1 MHCDEGMPPSVK
13 LAKEE
18 IVNAAL
24 QVVREK
30 GTAALTTRQIAAVLG
45 VSTRPIFTYFQNM
58 QQVQEAV
65 RQAAQAL
72 YHSYIKKGLEQV
84 HPFIG
89 LGEQYIRFA
98 TQEPELYRLL
108 FLPLAPGSENKAM
121 EEMERT
127 QNLVLDFLQQIYQ
140 LDEAA
145 AKRFFRDVWLV
156 AHSLAALI
164 VTNCCPYSPEEIR
177 QILTSV
183 SLSVCKACKEIPEF
197 VTNHLDKDTLFRSI
211 IEKE

>member
-1 MHCDEGMPPSVK
+1 MPPSVK
-13 LAKEE
+13 FTKEE

-30 GTAALTTRQIAAVLG
+30 GAAALTTRQIAAVLG

-127 QNLVLDFLQQIYQ
+127 QNLVLGFLQQIYQ

-197 VTNHLDKDTLFRSI
+197 VTNHLDRDTLFRSI

>member
-1 MHCDEGMPPSVK
+1 MPPSVK
-13 LAKEE
+13 FTKEE

>member
-1 MHCDEGMPPSVK
+1 MPPSVK
-13 LAKEE
+13 FTKEE

-65 RQAAQAL
+65 RQAAQAP

-98 TQEPELYRLL
+98 TKEPELYRLL

-127 QNLVLDFLQQIYQ
+127 QNLVLEFLQQIYQ

-197 VTNHLDKDTLFRSI
+197 VTNHLDRDTLFRSI

>member
-1 MHCDEGMPPSVK
+1 MPPSVK
-13 LAKEE
+13 FTKEE

-30 GTAALTTRQIAAVLG
+30 GAAALTTRQIAAVLG

-108 FLPLAPGSENKAM
+108 FYRLPQAARTKPWKKWSAP
-121 EEMERT
+121 RT
-127 QNLVLDFLQQIYQ
+127 WCWISCN
-140 LDEAA
+140 
-145 AKRFFRDVWLV
+145 
-156 AHSLAALI
+156 
-164 VTNCCPYSPEEIR
+164 
-177 QILTSV
+177 
-183 SLSVCKACKEIPEF
+183 
-197 VTNHLDKDTLFRSI
+197 RSI
-211 IEKE
+211 SWTKPPQSDFSGMCGWLRTALPH

>member
-1 MHCDEGMPPSVK
+1 MPPSVK
-13 LAKEE
+13 FTKEE
-18 IVNAAL
+18 IVNAVL

-58 QQVQEAV
+58 QQVQKAV

-127 QNLVLDFLQQIYQ
+127 QNLVLEFLQQIYQ

-197 VTNHLDKDTLFRSI
+197 VTNHLDRDTLFRSI

>member
-1 MHCDEGMPPSVK
+1 MPPSVK
-13 LAKEE
+13 FTKEE

-65 RQAAQAL
+65 RQAAQAP

-127 QNLVLDFLQQIYQ
+127 QNLVLEFLQQIYQ

-197 VTNHLDKDTLFRSI
+197 VTNHLDRDTLFRSI

>member
-1 MHCDEGMPPSVK
+1 MPPSVNST
-13 LAKEE
+13 KEE

-127 QNLVLDFLQQIYQ
+127 QNLVLEFLQQIYQ

-197 VTNHLDKDTLFRSI
+197 VTNHLDRDTLFRSI

>member
-1 MHCDEGMPPSVK
+1 MPSSVK
-13 LAKEE
+13 FTKEE

-121 EEMERT
+121 EEMERA
-127 QNLVLDFLQQIYQ
+127 QNLVLEFLQQIYQ

-197 VTNHLDKDTLFRSI
+197 VTNHLDRDTLFRSI

>member
-1 MHCDEGMPPSVK
+1 MQGDEGMPPSVK
-13 LAKEE
+13 FTKEE

-65 RQAAQAL
+65 RQAAQAP

-127 QNLVLDFLQQIYQ
+127 QNLVLEFLQQIYQ

-197 VTNHLDKDTLFRSI
+197 VTNHLDRDTLFRSI

>member
-1 MHCDEGMPPSVK
+1 MPPSVK
-13 LAKEE
+13 FTKEE

-127 QNLVLDFLQQIYQ
+127 QNLVLEFLQQIYQ

-197 VTNHLDKDTLFRSI
+197 VTNHLDRDTLFRSI

>member
-1 MHCDEGMPPSVK
+1 MPPSVK
-13 LAKEE
+13 FTKEE

-45 VSTRPIFTYFQNM
+45 VSTHPIFTYFQNM

>member
-1 MHCDEGMPPSVK
+1 MPPSVK
-13 LAKEE
+13 FTKEE

-30 GTAALTTRQIAAVLG
+30 GTAALTARQIAAVLG

-121 EEMERT
+121 GEMERT
-127 QNLVLDFLQQIYQ
+127 QNLVLEFLQQIYH

>member
-1 MHCDEGMPPSVK
+1 MPPSVK
-13 LAKEE
+13 FTKEE
-18 IVNAAL
+18 LVNAAL

-58 QQVQEAV
+58 QQVQEAG

-127 QNLVLDFLQQIYQ
+127 QNLVLEFLQQIYQ

>member
-1 MHCDEGMPPSVK
+1 MPPSVK
-13 LAKEE
+13 FTKEE

-127 QNLVLDFLQQIYQ
+127 QNLVLEFLQQIYQ

-197 VTNHLDKDTLFRSI
+197 VTNHLDRNTLFRSI

>member
-1 MHCDEGMPPSVK
+1 MPPSVK
-13 LAKEE
+13 FTKEE

-127 QNLVLDFLQQIYQ
+127 QNLVLDFLQQIYH

>member
-1 MHCDEGMPPSVK
+1 MPPSVK
-13 LAKEE
+13 FTKEE

-140 LDEAA
+140 LDEAT

>member
-1 MHCDEGMPPSVK
+1 MPPSVK
-13 LAKEE
+13 FTKEE

-127 QNLVLDFLQQIYQ
+127 QNLVLEFLQQIYQ

-164 VTNCCPYSPEEIR
+164 VTNCCPYSPEEIQ

>member
-1 MHCDEGMPPSVK
+1 MPSSVK
-13 LAKEE
+13 FTKEE

-127 QNLVLDFLQQIYQ
+127 QNLVLEFLQQIYQ

-197 VTNHLDKDTLFRSI
+197 VTNHLDRDTLFRSI

>member
-1 MHCDEGMPPSVK
+1 MPPSVK
-13 LAKEE
+13 FTKEE
-18 IVNAAL
+18 IVNATL

-58 QQVQEAV
+58 QQMQEAV

-127 QNLVLDFLQQIYQ
+127 QNLVLEFLQQIYQ

-197 VTNHLDKDTLFRSI
+197 VTNHLDRDTLFRSI

>member
-1 MHCDEGMPPSVK
+1 MPPSVK
-13 LAKEE
+13 FTKEE

-98 TQEPELYRLL
+98 TQDPELYRLL
-108 FLPLAPGSENKAM
+108 FLPLAPGSGNKAM

>member
-1 MHCDEGMPPSVK
+1 MPPSVK
-13 LAKEE
+13 FTKEE

-45 VSTRPIFTYFQNM
+45 VSTHPIFTYFQNM

-89 LGEQYIRFA
+89 PGEKYIRFA

>member
-1 MHCDEGMPPSVK
+1 MPPSVK
-13 LAKEE
+13 FTKEE

-30 GTAALTTRQIAAVLG
+30 GAAALITRQIAAVLG

>member
-1 MHCDEGMPPSVK
+1 MPPSVK
-13 LAKEE
+13 FTKEE

-30 GTAALTTRQIAAVLG
+30 GTAALTARQIAAVLG

-89 LGEQYIRFA
+89 PGEQYIRFA

-127 QNLVLDFLQQIYQ
+127 QNLVLEFLQQIYQ

-197 VTNHLDKDTLFRSI
+197 VTNHLDRDTLFRSI

>member
-1 MHCDEGMPPSVK
+1 MPPNVK
-13 LAKEE
+13 FTKEE
-18 IVNAAL
+18 IMNAAL

-30 GTAALTTRQIAAVLG
+30 GAAALTTRQIAAVLG

-108 FLPLAPGSENKAM
+108 FLPLAPGSENNAM

-127 QNLVLDFLQQIYQ
+127 QNLVLDFLQQVYQ

>member
-1 MHCDEGMPPSVK
+1 MQGDEGMPPSVK
-13 LAKEE
+13 FTKEE

-65 RQAAQAL
+65 RQATQAL

>member
-1 MHCDEGMPPSVK
+1 MPPSVK
-13 LAKEE
+13 FTKEE

-108 FLPLAPGSENKAM
+108 FLPLAPG
-121 EEMERT
+121 
-127 QNLVLDFLQQIYQ
+127 L
-140 LDEAA
+140 
-145 AKRFFRDVWLV
+145 
-156 AHSLAALI
+156 SLI
-164 VTNCCPYSPEEIR
+164 HI
-177 QILTSV
+177 
-183 SLSVCKACKEIPEF
+183 
-197 VTNHLDKDTLFRSI
+197 
-211 IEKE
+211 

>member
-1 MHCDEGMPPSVK
+1 MQGDEGIPPSVK
-13 LAKEE
+13 FTKEE

-65 RQAAQAL
+65 RQATQAL
-72 YHSYIKKGLEQV
+72 YHSYIKKDWSRCIPLSGWASSISALPPRSRSYTDCCLSACPRQREQSHGRNGA
-84 HPFIG
+84 HPEPGVGFP
-89 LGEQYIRFA
+89 A
-98 TQEPELYRLL
+98 TDLSAGR
-108 FLPLAPGSENKAM
+108 SRRKA
-121 EEMERT
+121 
-127 QNLVLDFLQQIYQ
+127 I
-140 LDEAA
+140 
-145 AKRFFRDVWLV
+145 FRDVWLV

>member
-1 MHCDEGMPPSVK
+1 MPPSVK
-13 LAKEE
+13 FTKEE

-30 GTAALTTRQIAAVLG
+30 GAAALTTRQIAAVLG

-89 LGEQYIRFA
+89 LGEQYLRFA

>member
-1 MHCDEGMPPSVK
+1 MPPSVK
-13 LAKEE
+13 FTKDE
-18 IVNAAL
+18 IVDAAL

-30 GTAALTTRQIAAVLG
+30 GAAALTTRQIAAVLG

-127 QNLVLDFLQQIYQ
+127 QSLVLDFLQQVYQ

-197 VTNHLDKDTLFRSI
+197 VTNHLDRDTLFRSI

>member
-1 MHCDEGMPPSVK
+1 MPPRFK
-13 LAKEE
+13 FTKEE

-65 RQAAQAL
+65 RQAAQAP

-127 QNLVLDFLQQIYQ
+127 QNLVLEFLQQIYQ

-197 VTNHLDKDTLFRSI
+197 VTNHLDRDTLFRSI

>member
-1 MHCDEGMPPSVK
+1 MPPSVK
-13 LAKEE
+13 FTKEE

-30 GTAALTTRQIAAVLG
+30 GTAALTARQIAAVLG

-127 QNLVLDFLQQIYQ
+127 QNLVLEFLQQIYQ

-156 AHSLAALI
+156 THSLAALI

-197 VTNHLDKDTLFRSI
+197 VTNHLDRDTLFRSI

>member
-1 MHCDEGMPPSVK
+1 
-13 LAKEE
+13 
-18 IVNAAL
+18 
-24 QVVREK
+24 
-30 GTAALTTRQIAAVLG
+30 
-45 VSTRPIFTYFQNM
+45 M

-108 FLPLAPGSENKAM
+108 FLPLAPGSGNKAM

>member
-1 MHCDEGMPPSVK
+1 MPPSVK
-13 LAKEE
+13 FTKEE

-30 GTAALTTRQIAAVLG
+30 GTAALTARQIAAVLG

-127 QNLVLDFLQQIYQ
+127 QNLVLEFLQQIYQ

-197 VTNHLDKDTLFRSI
+197 VTNHLDRNTLFRSI

>member
-1 MHCDEGMPPSVK
+1 MPTSVK
-13 LAKEE
+13 FTKEE

-108 FLPLAPGSENKAM
+108 FLPLAPGSGNKAM

>member
-1 MHCDEGMPPSVK
+1 MLHCRSSGKRAP
-13 LAKEE
+13 L
-18 IVNAAL
+18 
-24 QVVREK
+24 
-30 GTAALTTRQIAAVLG
+30 ALTTRQIAAVLG

-127 QNLVLDFLQQIYQ
+127 QNLVLEFLQQIYQ

>member
-1 MHCDEGMPPSVK
+1 MPPSVK
-13 LAKEE
+13 FTKEE

-65 RQAAQAL
+65 RQATQAL

>member
-1 MHCDEGMPPSVK
+1 MPPSVK
-13 LAKEE
+13 FTKEE

-72 YHSYIKKGLEQV
+72 YHSYIKKGLEKV

>member
-1 MHCDEGMPPSVK
+1 MPPSVK
-13 LAKEE
+13 FTKEE

-30 GTAALTTRQIAAVLG
+30 GTAALTARQIAAVLG

-127 QNLVLDFLQQIYQ
+127 QNLVLGFLQQIYQ

-197 VTNHLDKDTLFRSI
+197 VTNHLDRDTLFRSI

>member
-1 MHCDEGMPPSVK
+1 MPPSVK
-13 LAKEE
+13 FTKEE

-30 GTAALTTRQIAAVLG
+30 GTAALTARQIAAVLG

-127 QNLVLDFLQQIYQ
+127 QNLVLEFLQQIYQ

-197 VTNHLDKDTLFRSI
+197 VTNHLDRDTLFRSI